1 MLIRRVPFG
10 HGWRWITAAVGLFR
24 GGALIWIV
32 LNLTLLLIGLG
43 LGVIPVL
50 GGYLLYL
57 LTPLFLGGMM
67 VACRDQEAGE
77 EIEVAHLF
85 GGFRENATQLVTV
98 GGVYLVGQ
106 VIIQGV
112 VLAIGGA
119 ELQEAISAAAEGAAD
134 RITPAAANR
143 VSLALMVGSALF
155 VPLAMATWFAPALV
169 MLDKVPAVRALK
181 MSVQACLVNLLPFLL
196 YGVIMG
202 GLLVIAVVPL
212 AAGLILWVPLAVI
225 SAYTSY
231 RDVFVPGPNS
241 LEEGGGAG

>member
-10 HGWRWITAAVGLFR
+10 HGWQWIAAAVKLFR
-24 GGALIWIV
+24 GAALIWIV

-57 LTPLFLGGMM
+57 LTPLFLAGMM

-85 GGFRENATQLVTV
+85 RGFRDNAAQLVTV

-112 VLAIGGA
+112 VLSIGGA
-119 ELQEAISAAAEGAAD
+119 ELQEAMNAAAEGAAD
-134 RITPAAANR
+134 RITQTTANR
-143 VSLALMVGSALF
+143 VSLALLVGSALF

-169 MLDKVPAVRALK
+169 MLARVSAVRALQ
-181 MSVQACLVNLLPFLL
+181 MSVQACLLNLLPFLL
-196 YGVIMG
+196 YGVIMF
-202 GLLVIAVVPL
+202 GLLLVAIVPL

-231 RDVFVPGPNS
+231 RDVFAPAANGPK
-241 LEEGGGAG
+241 EETYRD